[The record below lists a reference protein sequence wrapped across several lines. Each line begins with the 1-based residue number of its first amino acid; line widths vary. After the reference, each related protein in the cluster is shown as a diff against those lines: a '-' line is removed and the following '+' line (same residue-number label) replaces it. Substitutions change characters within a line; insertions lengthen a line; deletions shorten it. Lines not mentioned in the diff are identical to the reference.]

1 MSFEK
6 VKKGVV
12 KRTQRREIGIFV
24 DGINLDRASRRTNKK
39 VDFAALLKSLS
50 GGLEPKVA
58 RYYSV
63 IPNEDDSRQHSF
75 FDVVYRA
82 GFEVILK
89 RLPPVGIERQVTT
102 DVEMAADMIAFALGK
117 NELSRDFSYLP
128 DDHTRAFDS
137 YLFSNGNQQKDDAPQ
152 KDANIDEEKQAN
164 SSVLRVVTV
173 VTPGRDL
180 SYPISL
186 ASFFGA
192 DTVTADF
199 STMATG
205 DKMKSAAKWV
215 DLIDSESIWR

>member
-6 VKKGVV
+6 VKRGVV

-24 DGINLDRASRRTNKK
+24 DGVNLDRASRRINKK

-50 GGLEPKVA
+50 GGLQPKVA

-89 RLPPVGIERQVTT
+89 RLPPVGIDRQVTT
-102 DVEMAADMIAFALGK
+102 DVEMASDMVAFSLGR
-117 NELSRDFSYLP
+117 NDLSRDFNYLP
-128 DDHTRAFDS
+128 DEHYRAFDELIRQPNS
-137 YLFSNGNQQKDDAPQ
+137 EAAQEPT
-152 KDANIDEEKQAN
+152 ANDSAEGTVP
-164 SSVLRVVTV
+164 SSVLRVVTAV
-173 VTPGRDL
+173 APGRDV
-180 SYPISL
+180 SYAISL
-186 ASFFGA
+186 CGQFNA

-199 STMATG
+199 SNIATG
-205 DKMKSAAKWV
+205 DKMKSAAKWI
-215 DLIDSESIWR
+215 DLADTESIWR

>member
-12 KRTQRREIGIFV
+12 KRTQKREIGIFV
-24 DGINLDRASRRTNKK
+24 DGVNLDRASRRINKK

-50 GGLEPKVA
+50 GGLQPKVA

-63 IPNEDDSRQHSF
+63 IPHEDDSRQHSF

-89 RLPPVGIERQVTT
+89 RLPPVGIDRQVST
-102 DVEMAADMIAFALGK
+102 DVEMAADMLAFALGK
-117 NELSRDFSYLP
+117 NELSRDFNYLP
-128 DDHTRAFDS
+128 EEHTRARDT
-137 YLFSNGNQQKDDAPQ
+137 LFGAPQ
-152 KDANIDEEKQAN
+152 STAQARPEEDEQQ
-164 SSVLRVVTV
+164 SPGSVLRVVTV
-173 VTPGRDL
+173 VTPSRDV

-199 STMATG
+199 SNMATG

-215 DLIDSESIWR
+215 DLIDSETIWR